1 MYHGHAQS
9 HCIGFFD
16 ERSARA
22 CQSYDASLL
31 ARKEIAAED
40 AAGHRGPAPLLGT
53 WLGIYGD
60 HGRRDPPYGAIAFA
74 DEA

>member
-9 HCIGFFD
+9 HCIGFFN
-16 ERSARA
+16 ERS
-22 CQSYDASLL
+22 
-31 ARKEIAAED
+31 
-40 AAGHRGPAPLLGT
+40 GHRGPTPLLGT